1 MPVNILP
8 HLRPLLVT
16 LKNYLVQLNLFY
28 SGVQDEQT
36 IQGERRS
43 TRFYLVL
50 LIVSMII
57 STIYYTIIPYTE
69 IVLKEPPSLN
79 EYLTLVHQSSLQC
92 PCSKVG
98 VAYEKFI
105 QIEPVYHEICQS
117 NFITDDWLN
126 HLLSLY
132 EKSPINSSSSDFRR
146 IAVFQFQTIRSLCQ
160 LAKEMNKYNIQ
171 SFLKKEF
178 IQSQLISF
186 ELFQVQINSFV
197 AEFINST
204 SKTFLRTL
212 HFVQNTTAQSL
223 LMTGAPVNSAQPHDE
238 YFADYKEVTFPFTET
253 EYTFLDGSTCTCSS
267 STATTCMGIATF
279 ENQPVDG
286 FQTGCY
292 MLNAL
297 FQSTFQILYN
307 QSFLDKLASNPSK
320 RFQKLNSSVSN
331 STIGMLLSRM
341 FVDHWLNATYY
352 ERYFNMCEPDLC
364 QYTVI
369 QHHDFLYIVTFMIGF
384 YGGLSSAL
392 SIVVPFIIMAAW
404 PIIYKFFSRKRTRT
418 NQIAV
423 DENTISKMNNNC
435 INMYSILIII

>member
-1 MPVNILP
+1 
-8 HLRPLLVT
+8 
-16 LKNYLVQLNLFY
+16 
-28 SGVQDEQT
+28 
-36 IQGERRS
+36 
-43 TRFYLVL
+43 
-50 LIVSMII
+50 MII

-197 AEFINST
+197 AEFIDST

-369 QHHDFLYIVTFMIGF
+369 PHHDFLYIVTFMIGF
-384 YGGLSSAL
+384 YGGLSSVL
-392 SIVVPFIIMAAW
+392 SIVVPFIIMTAW
-404 PIIYKFFSRKRTRT
+404 PIIYKYFSRKRTRT
-418 NQIAV
+418 NQIGV
-423 DENTISKMNNNC
+423 DENTRSNMNNNC
-435 INMYSILIII
+435 INIYSILIII